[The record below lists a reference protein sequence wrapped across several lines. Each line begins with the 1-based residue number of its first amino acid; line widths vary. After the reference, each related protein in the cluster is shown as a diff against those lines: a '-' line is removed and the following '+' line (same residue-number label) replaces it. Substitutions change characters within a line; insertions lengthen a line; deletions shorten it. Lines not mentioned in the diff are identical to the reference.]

1 MKRSLNLTR
10 DNIGSSTIL
19 LFHHSSSTLKSRP
32 QISTNCSQNGI
43 PLCLNRLDNSVTK
56 RMFTSPLNNPAKPG
70 LPHPK
75 PTICN
80 EFLKRILD
88 LFLDLAGTQQLF
100 VFAASMFVSPKACFS
115 PNLLGV
121 FTPKPT
127 VAGKVLLTAVRVRVA
142 GDVEDG
148 LDRRHPVVRGDT
160 DGDGESSG
168 GTCRPEIVIG
178 GGPKIGYVDAG
189 GI

>member
-1 MKRSLNLTR
+1 
-10 DNIGSSTIL
+10 
-19 LFHHSSSTLKSRP
+19 
-32 QISTNCSQNGI
+32 
-43 PLCLNRLDNSVTK
+43 
-56 RMFTSPLNNPAKPG
+56 MFTGPLNNPAKPG

-80 EFLKRILD
+80 EFLQRILD

-115 PNLLGV
+115 PDLLGV
-121 FTPKPT
+121 LTPEPA

-178 GGPKIGYVDAG
+178 GGGPKTGYVDTG
-189 GI
+189 RI